1 MVNKNQKY
9 FNVKFKLININ
20 KFQKTYF
27 LTKKNKINKINN
39 FKKFNS
45 VKIQY
50 KMIQHLIRNNIIK
63 TLIMTYTIMS

>member
-9 FNVKFKLININ
+9 FNGKFKLININ

-27 LTKKNKINKINN
+27 LKKKNKINKINN

-63 TLIMTYTIMS
+63 T

>member
-27 LTKKNKINKINN
+27 LKKKNKINKINN

-45 VKIQY
+45 VKIRY

-63 TLIMTYTIMS
+63 T

>member
-27 LTKKNKINKINN
+27 LKKKNKINKINN
-39 FKKFNS
+39 FKKINS

-63 TLIMTYTIMS
+63 T

>member
-27 LTKKNKINKINN
+27 LKKMNKINKINN

-63 TLIMTYTIMS
+63 T

>member
-27 LTKKNKINKINN
+27 LKKKNKINKINN

-63 TLIMTYTIMS
+63 T